1 MNKKL
6 SKTIVLLIAVV
17 ALLAVSVSGTLAYL
31 ITSTNSIV
39 NVFTPAIES
48 TEIKEEFNGTSKSS
62 VKIEN
67 TGNIPVYVRVKVI
80 ANWYKDGK
88 IVAPW
93 TDNVSYDM
101 SNWTKIE
108 DYYYYKDVLSA
119 NSETANLFLSP
130 YTYKQEDVPVEGAH
144 LEMTILHQ
152 SIQAEPTTAVHDAW
166 GVTVGSDGKIS
177 K

>member
-1 MNKKL
+1 M
-6 SKTIVLLIAVV
+6 
-17 ALLAVSVSGTLAYL
+17 
-31 ITSTNSIV
+31 
-39 NVFTPAIES
+39 
-48 TEIKEEFNGTSKSS
+48 
-62 VKIEN
+62 
-67 TGNIPVYVRVKVI
+67 KVI

-101 SNWTKIE
+101 SNWTKIG
-108 DYYYYKDVLSA
+108 DYYYYNDVLSA
-119 NSETANLFLSP
+119 NSETGNLFSRP

-152 SIQAEPTTAVHDAW
+152 SIQAEPTTAVQEAW
-166 GVTVGSDGKIS
+166 KVTVGSDGTIS